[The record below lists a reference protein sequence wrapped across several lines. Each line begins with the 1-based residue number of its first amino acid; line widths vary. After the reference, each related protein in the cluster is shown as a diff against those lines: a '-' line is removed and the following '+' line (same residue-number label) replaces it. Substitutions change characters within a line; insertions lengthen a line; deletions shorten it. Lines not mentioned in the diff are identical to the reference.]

1 MVSGCQYLLYE
12 VKPTDKIWVDYLQHE
27 GVVVRTMNYDKDSNI
42 GCSFKVK
49 NSDYADKGL
58 GEIAKLARK

>member
-1 MVSGCQYLLYE
+1 
-12 VKPTDKIWVDYLQHE
+12 
-27 GVVVRTMNYDKDSNI
+27 MNYDKDSNI